1 MTSNFS
7 IERNA
12 NSKRVSLVTIAFTA
26 LTLSS
31 IVSLSAFTLFVL
43 ISIDVAGLTEDV
55 MTELGI
61 TIIVGRE
68 SFSLSHVMSDDL
80 CFVIFIVS
88 C

>member
-43 ISIDVAGLTEDV
+43 TSIDVAGSTEDV

>member
-1 MTSNFS
+1 MTSTFLIDRNTNF
-7 IERNA
+7 
-12 NSKRVSLVTIAFTA
+12 KRVSLVTIAFTA

-55 MTELGI
+55 MTELGMP
-61 TIIVGRE
+61 IIFGRE

-80 CFVIFIVS
+80 CFVIFIIS